1 MKHPFFKKADII
13 LAVVLLVIGALGL
26 LAFRPAEA
34 AGAYAVITV
43 DGEELDRIDLSADQ
57 SRIIET
63 SYGTNTVTIKDGCAF
78 VSESDCRGGDC
89 VRMGKISRE
98 GQMIVCLP
106 HHLTVLIEGPGSA
119 PDAVIK

>member
-78 VSESDCRGGDC
+78 VAESDCRGGDC
-89 VRMGKISRE
+89 RDRNCRSG
-98 GQMIVCLP
+98 
-106 HHLTVLIEGPGSA
+106 GSFTDQLQH
-119 PDAVIK
+119 PLNRRRRSNHI

>member
-34 AGAYAVITV
+34 SGAYAVITV
-43 DGEELDRIDLSADQ
+43 DGEVLEKLPLDTDQ
-57 SRIIET
+57 GRIIET
-63 SYGTNTVTIKDGCAF
+63 GYGTNTITIKDGCAF
-78 VSESDCRGGDC
+78 VAESDCRGGDC

>member
-1 MKHPFFKKADII
+1 MKHPFFKKADIF

-26 LAFRPAEA
+26 LAFRPAKQ

-43 DGEELDRIDLSADQ
+43 DGQELDRVELAYDHSH
-57 SRIIET
+57 IIET
-63 SYGTNTVTIKDGCAF
+63 SYGTNTITVKGGAVC
-78 VSESDCRGGDC
+78 VSESDCRGEDC
-89 VRMGKISRE
+89 VRMGNISRE

-106 HHLTVLIEGPGSA
+106 HHLTVLIEGPGNA